1 MLDRISTTEL
11 GEIRVSYFKNATSL
25 TNETITLTD
34 WLRYCKNNN
43 LIPKVREVMKKSY
56 DTYQKRIK
64 PYHIPM
70 ITPSGIFN
78 KNRRIDTII
87 QQSHIYC
94 IDLDH
99 INNPIEVKEQLFKL
113 PYIWCVGLSASGEG
127 LWGFIPINP
136 NGDRDKIIR
145 SIHKDFSDMGY
156 ELDDKCK
163 DLARLRGLTLDENL
177 LIKDGDIDIYSDEL
191 DPPQTTPIQLSFPT
205 LGYKNNDDLINDDNF
220 CYKAADL
227 AINDFGYTVIGRNK
241 WLGQL
246 ATLSTLGQ
254 VGLSLALD
262 LSRNSP
268 EYKNDS
274 DVIYNFKDMAK
285 KSDYKSREFMT
296 VYFKICK
303 DNLGP
308 NWIQIIKNM

>member
-1 MLDRISTTEL
+1 MSDRISSIVL
-11 GEIRVSYFKNATSL
+11 GKTRVSYFKNATSL
-25 TNETITLTD
+25 TDKTISLTE
-34 WLRYCKNNN
+34 WLGYCKHNN
-43 LIPKVREVMKKSY
+43 LIPNVREIMKKSY
-56 DTYQKRIK
+56 ETYQKTVK

-87 QQSHIYC
+87 QHSHIYC

-99 INNPIEVKEQLFKL
+99 ISNPEEVKKLLFNL
-113 PYIWCVGLSASGEG
+113 PYIWCIGLSTSGEG
-127 LWGFIPINP
+127 LWGLIPINP

-145 SIHKDFSDMGY
+145 SIHRDFSDMGY
-156 ELDDKCK
+156 ELDEKCK
-163 DLARLRGLTLDENL
+163 DLTRLRGLTLDDNL
-177 LIKDGDIDIYSDEL
+177 LIKEGDIEVYSNESDL
-191 DPPQTTPIQLSFPT
+191 PQPSIQLSFPT
-205 LGYKNNDDLINDDNF
+205 LGHKNNDDLINDDEF

-227 AINDFGYTVIGRNK
+227 AINDFGYTISGRNK

-246 ATLSTLGQ
+246 TTLSTLGQ
-254 VGLSLALD
+254 AGLTLALD

-268 EYKNDS
+268 EYRGDK
-274 DVIYNFKDMAK
+274 DVIYNFKDMAR
-285 KSDYKSREFMT
+285 KSNYKSREFMS

-308 NWIQIIKNM
+308 DWVQIIKNM

>member
-1 MLDRISTTEL
+1 MLDRITTTEL
-11 GEIRVSYFKNATSL
+11 GSIRVSYFKNATSL
-25 TNETITLTD
+25 TEETITLTD
-34 WLRYCKNNN
+34 WLGYCNYNK
-43 LIPKVREVMKKSY
+43 LIPRVREVMKKSY
-56 DTYQKRIK
+56 ETYQKKIK

-70 ITPSGIFN
+70 ITPAGIFN

-87 QQSHIYC
+87 QDSNIYC

-99 INNPIEVKEQLFKL
+99 ISNPEEVKEQLFNL
-113 PYIWCVGLSASGEG
+113 PYVWCIGLSTSGEG

-136 NGDRDKIIR
+136 AGDRDKIIR
-145 SIHKDFSDMGY
+145 SIHRDFADMGY
-156 ELDDKCK
+156 ELDEKCK

-177 LIKDGDIDIYSDEL
+177 LVKEGEVMIYSNEL
-191 DPPQTTPIQLSFPT
+191 DPPHTPIQLSFPT
-205 LGYKNNDDLINDDNF
+205 LGHKNDNDLLNDDEF

-227 AINDFGYTVIGRNK
+227 AINDFGYTVSGRNK

-254 VGLSLALD
+254 AGLTLALD

-268 EYKNDS
+268 EYRGDK
-274 DVIYNFKDMAK
+274 DVVYNFKDMAR
-285 KSDYKSREFMT
+285 KSNYKSREFMS

-308 NWIQIIKNM
+308 DWVQKIKNM